1 MTTLVRRFLK
11 TAILFLAVGLGI
23 GGWMMARRELWG
35 ELASSYVVSAHTH
48 AVFVGFVMLMIL
60 GVALWMFPRPQAGD
74 GRYQP
79 ALVETAYW
87 LLTVGTAGRILGE
100 LLRPSHDSVAL
111 RVAVLTTGLAQ
122 IAGVA
127 VFFFTMWTRI
137 RPVGSAA
144 REARGERF

>member
-1 MTTLVRRFLK
+1 MTSLVRRFLK
-11 TAILFLAVGLGI
+11 TAIIFLAVGLGL

-35 ELASSYVVSAHTH
+35 EFASPYVVSAHTH

-74 GRYQP
+74 VRYQP

-111 RVAVLTTGLAQ
+111 KVAVLATGLAQ

>member
-1 MTTLVRRFLK
+1 MTSLVRRFLK
-11 TAILFLAVGLGI
+11 TAILFLAVGLGL

-100 LLRPSHDSVAL
+100 LLRTSHDSVAL
-111 RVAVLTTGLAQ
+111 RGAVLATGLAQ

>member
-1 MTTLVRRFLK
+1 MTSLVRRFLK
-11 TAILFLAVGLGI
+11 TAIIFLAVGLGI

-100 LLRPSHDSVAL
+100 LLRTSHDSVAL
-111 RVAVLTTGLAQ
+111 RGAVLATGLAQ

>member
-1 MTTLVRRFLK
+1 
-11 TAILFLAVGLGI
+11 
-23 GGWMMARRELWG
+23 
-35 ELASSYVVSAHTH
+35 
-48 AVFVGFVMLMIL
+48 MLMIL

-74 GRYQP
+74 DRYQP

-100 LLRPSHDSVAL
+100 LLRPSHDSIAL
-111 RVAVLTTGLAQ
+111 RVAVLATGLAQ

>member
-1 MTTLVRRFLK
+1 MTSLVRRFLK
-11 TAILFLAVGLGI
+11 TAIFFLAVGLAL

-35 ELASSYVVSAHTH
+35 QRASPYMVSAHTH
-48 AVFVGFVMLMIL
+48 AVFVGFVMLTIL

-74 GRYQP
+74 GRYRP

-100 LLRPSHDSVAL
+100 LLRPSHDSIAL
-111 RVAVLTTGLAQ
+111 RVAVLATGLAQ